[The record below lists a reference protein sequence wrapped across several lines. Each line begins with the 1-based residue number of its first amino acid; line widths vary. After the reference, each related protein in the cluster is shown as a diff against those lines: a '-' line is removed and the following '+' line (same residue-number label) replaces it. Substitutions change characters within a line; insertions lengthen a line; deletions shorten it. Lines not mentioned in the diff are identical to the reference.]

1 MPSKILIVDDSS
13 VVRSHIRSA
22 IEERTNWSVCG
33 EAENGKIAVAL
44 VGELRPHLVILDLTM
59 PVMNGL
65 DAAREISKIAPGTP
79 MVMFTMHEPNGLR
92 RDAERVGIKHIFSK
106 EKGFGNDVLE
116 AMREMLLR
124 SAA

>member
-1 MPSKILIVDDSS
+1 MPSRILIVDDSS
-13 VVRSHIRSA
+13 VIRRHIRSS
-22 IEERTNWSVCG
+22 IQERTNWVVCG

-65 DAAREISKIAPGTP
+65 DAAREISRIAPDIP
-79 MVMFTMHEPNGLR
+79 MILFTMHEPDGLR
-92 RDAERVGIKHIFSK
+92 KDAERVGIKYVFSK
-106 EKGFGNDVLE
+106 ENGFGNDVLE